1 MTVGLPGTGIGGIF
15 YLLLAICMPAKEFIQ
30 TLKGKTTLK
39 RWGFIM
45 LQLLFV
51 FGVISGMWGE
61 LWLLNGALIWTWG
74 VLKVSGP
81 VLMASQ
87 SFSDTKVLALFSA
100 YMTFIS
106 LAFVITAMHVVRFF
120 VRRSRPTFGRTGY
133 VKRLVMP
140 KNQRARVVSNQPR
153 RAGVGILTAAQG

>member
-15 YLLLAICMPAKEFIQ
+15 YLLLAICMPAREFIR

-39 RWGFIM
+39 RWGFIT

-51 FGVISGMWGE
+51 LGVISAMWGE
-61 LWLLNGALIWTWG
+61 VWLLNGALIWTWG

-100 YMTFIS
+100 YMSFIS
-106 LAFVITAMHVVRFF
+106 LAFVITAMHVLRFF

-133 VKRLVMP
+133 VKRLIKP
-140 KNQRARVVSNQPR
+140 KSRHARVISKR
-153 RAGVGILTAAQG
+153 RTVFGVLTPARG

>member
-1 MTVGLPGTGIGGIF
+1 
-15 YLLLAICMPAKEFIQ
+15 
-30 TLKGKTTLK
+30 
-39 RWGFIM
+39 
-45 LQLLFV
+45 
-51 FGVISGMWGE
+51 
-61 LWLLNGALIWTWG
+61 
-74 VLKVSGP
+74 
-81 VLMASQ
+81 MASQ

>member
-15 YLLLAICMPAKEFIQ
+15 YLLLAVCMPAKEFIR
-30 TLKGKTTLK
+30 TLKGKTNLK

-51 FGVISGMWGE
+51 CGVISAMWGE
-61 LWLLNGALIWTWG
+61 VWLLNGILLWMWG
-74 VLKVSGP
+74 TLKISGP

-87 SFSDTKVLALFSA
+87 SFNETKILAFTSA
-100 YMTFIS
+100 YLSFFS

-120 VRRSRPTFGRTGY
+120 VRRSRPTFGRKGY
-133 VKRLVMP
+133 VNRLI
-140 KNQRARVVSNQPR
+140 KTKSR
-153 RAGVGILTAAQG
+153 RTHPVLYRPTLSPNAT